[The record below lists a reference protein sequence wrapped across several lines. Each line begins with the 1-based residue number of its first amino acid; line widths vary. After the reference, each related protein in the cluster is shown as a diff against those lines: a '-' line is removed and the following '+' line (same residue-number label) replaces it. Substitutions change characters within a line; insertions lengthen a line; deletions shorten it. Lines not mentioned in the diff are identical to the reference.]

1 MERTKNISYEPL
13 TAPIP
18 NAVYV
23 GLKQL
28 SAFIKLSGGRTV
40 SGFNPA
46 QGIAAGRC
54 APMQKKNMKQIIPI
68 FLILG
73 LFSCS
78 NIRTKENKTEI
89 AAKEKNQKELKNFD
103 LISDF
108 EKNKG
113 TFNSDTFDLMNHSTE
128 GGEIVVFH
136 TSEKEYLVID
146 IWLYGEMGKQ
156 NTKFWTDNDFEFKVV
171 KETNYDYDRPMYE
184 PDFKI
189 TETTYFYSYS
199 DSTFKIFDQGKS
211 LIQDSLYLERRKEIE
226 EFFTEMTKEIEIVK

>member
-28 SAFIKLSGGRTV
+28 PAFIKLSGGRTV

-128 GGEIVVFH
+128 GGEI
-136 TSEKEYLVID
+136 
-146 IWLYGEMGKQ
+146 GKQ